1 MTRSK
6 TGRWFIDT
14 SDRIRAMDDHHLR
27 VAMGYLLGAAG
38 SSIAVR
44 RALTGALDAADTDA
58 RIRAGGDGSGVPEIT
73 R

>member
-1 MTRSK
+1 VTRSK
-6 TGRWFIDT
+6 TGRWFLDT
-14 SDRIRAMDDHHLR
+14 SDRITAMNNHQLR

-44 RALTGALDAADTDA
+44 RALDGALDAADTDA
-58 RIRAGGDGSGVPEIT
+58 RLRAE